1 MSVGVL
7 VLRYKEPE
15 RPRPFR
21 VPLVWAVTVLSAA
34 GCVYIMMGLPNQ
46 AWERFGGWLVIGIV
60 LYILYGFKHS
70 VLRKKG
76 A

>member
-1 MSVGVL
+1 
-7 VLRYKEPE
+7 
-15 RPRPFR
+15 
-21 VPLVWAVTVLSAA
+21 
-34 GCVYIMMGLPNQ
+34 MMGLPNQ
-46 AWERFGGWLVIGIV
+46 AWERFGGWLVIGLV